1 VGLKGASGRPHTV
14 PAGPSSPLD
23 LHVDSPV
30 DRCAAGPSPALDS
43 PLPDIGDVVKRNRS
57 AGRHF
62 VDADDTGGRND
73 CGIERESS
81 TAHGRL
87 SATRAFCPACSR
99 ALTAYDHLSPSLA
112 ARSRWARLSAVPSAT
127 RPACAPRSR
136 PRGSPARGGRRPG
149 PMWTDLGRQGRPR
162 RLATGRSQGRP
173 SRSVK
178 VGLIARTR
186 SGLMTIRRKSKA
198 AAPGCRTRGP

>member
-23 LHVDSPV
+23 LHVDSPYV
-30 DRCAAGPSPALDS
+30 NFAAGRSPALDF
-43 PLPDIGDVVKRNRS
+43 PPPDISDVVKRSRS

-62 VDADDTGGRND
+62 VDADGTRGGND
-73 CGIERESS
+73 CGLERESS

-112 ARSRWARLSAVPSAT
+112 ARSRWARISAGPSAT
-127 RPACAPRSR
+127 QPACAPRSR

-162 RLATGRSQGRP
+162 TSATGRSQGRP

-178 VGLIARTR
+178 LGLIAGTNQV
-186 SGLMTIRRKSKA
+186 
-198 AAPGCRTRGP
+198 